1 MTTPKAKTGKRKQ
14 MRAVLPKLY
23 RVEEIIHH
31 LSKQGIKMSRQTVHN
46 YTMMGLISEAER
58 TPAGH
63 RLYGED
69 VIDRLMKI
77 NRLKMHRSLLEVRKM
92 LEHHHN

>member
-1 MTTPKAKTGKRKQ
+1 MKAT
-14 MRAVLPKLY
+14 LSKLF

-31 LSKQGIKMSRQTVHN
+31 LAKQGINISRQTIHN
-46 YTMMGLISEAER
+46 YTMMGLINAEER

-69 VIDRLMKI
+69 VIDRLMRVV
-77 NRLKMHRSLLEVRKM
+77 RLKMHRSLLEVKKV
-92 LEHHHN
+92 LDQEDK